1 MFEDAIGVI
10 GSKKAM
16 KYRQQN
22 DQKKKDKQWSTKRY
36 TENSF
41 VLHKYTGYYCFKWLQ
56 CSRYFVCDI

>member
-22 DQKKKDKQWSTKRY
+22 DQKKKDKQ
-36 TENSF
+36 
-41 VLHKYTGYYCFKWLQ
+41 
-56 CSRYFVCDI
+56 